1 MVHKRKK
8 IMLVDDDNSCRMQGR
23 AILKDSY
30 EVYPLSSAYKLFEVL
45 ELFLPDLI
53 LLDIRMPVIDG
64 FQALKHLKSDERY
77 ARIPVIFLTA
87 SNDKESV
94 IKGSKLGVAGFIMKP
109 FSGPDLVEH
118 IEKCLNPAGIK
129 NIEDNS
135 YGESSSTKRIVLA
148 VDDAPDILRAV
159 HSMLHVKYKVYTLP
173 KPEKLP
179 KLLRDVTPDL
189 FLIDYKM
196 PSISGFDLIALIRE
210 FPEHKETPVIFMT
223 SEGTFDNIST
233 AVDLGA
239 VDFIAKPFEMDV
251 LRGKIER
258 HIE

>member
-1 MVHKRKK
+1 MVRNRKK

-23 AILKDSY
+23 AILKDFY

-53 LLDIRMPVIDG
+53 LLDIKMPVING
-64 FQALKHLKSDERY
+64 FQALKQLKSNDRY
-77 ARIPVIFLTA
+77 AQIPVIFLTA

-94 IKGSKLGVAGFIMKP
+94 IKGSSLGVAGFITKP
-109 FSGPDLVEH
+109 FVGPDLVAH
-118 IEKCLNPAGIK
+118 IEKCLNSDGGK
-129 NIEDNS
+129 DTEDNK
-135 YGESSSTKRIVLA
+135 YGESSSTKRIILA
-148 VDDAPDILRAV
+148 VDDAPDILRTI

-173 KPEKLP
+173 KPDKLS
-179 KLLRDVTPDL
+179 KLLRDVTPNL

-196 PSISGFDLIALIRE
+196 PTISGFDLIAVIRE
-210 FPEHKETPVIFMT
+210 FPEHKDTPIILMT
-223 SEGTFDNIST
+223 SEGTFDNISM

-239 VDFIAKPFEMDV
+239 CDFIAKPFEMDV

-258 HIE
+258 HL

>member
-1 MVHKRKK
+1 
-8 IMLVDDDNSCRMQGR
+8 MLVDDDNSCRMQGR
-23 AILKDSY
+23 AILKDFY

-53 LLDIRMPVIDG
+53 LLDIKMPVING
-64 FQALKHLKSDERY
+64 FQALKQLKSNDRY
-77 ARIPVIFLTA
+77 AQIPVIFLTA

-94 IKGSKLGVAGFIMKP
+94 IKGSSLGVAGFITKP
-109 FSGPDLVEH
+109 FVGPDLVAH
-118 IEKCLNPAGIK
+118 IEKCLNSAGGSDT
-129 NIEDNS
+129 EDNK
-135 YGESSSTKRIVLA
+135 YGESSSTKRIILA
-148 VDDAPDILRAV
+148 VDDAPDILRTI

-173 KPEKLP
+173 KPDKLS
-179 KLLRDVTPDL
+179 KLLRDVTPNL

-196 PSISGFDLIALIRE
+196 PTISGFDLIAVIRE
-210 FPEHKETPVIFMT
+210 FPEHKDTPIILMT

-239 VDFIAKPFEMDV
+239 CDFIAKPFEMDV

-258 HIE
+258 HL

>member
-8 IMLVDDDNSCRMQGR
+8 IVLVDDDNSCRMQGR

-53 LLDIRMPVIDG
+53 LLDIKMPVIDG
-64 FQALKHLKSDERY
+64 FQALKQLKSDERHSH
-77 ARIPVIFLTA
+77 IPVIFLTA
-87 SNDKESV
+87 SNDKKSV
-94 IKGSKLGVAGFIMKP
+94 IKGSSLGVAGFVTKP
-109 FSGPDLVEH
+109 FDGPDLIEH
-118 IEKCLNPAGIK
+118 IERCLKPSGGNDA
-129 NIEDNS
+129 EDNS
-135 YGESSSTKRIVLA
+135 YGGSSSTKRIVLA
-148 VDDAPDILRAV
+148 VDDAPDILRTV

-173 KPEKLP
+173 KPDKLS

-196 PSISGFDLIALIRE
+196 PSISGFDLIAIIRE
-210 FPEHKETPVIFMT
+210 FPEHIETPVIFMT
-223 SEGTFDNIST
+223 SEGTFDNINT

-258 HIE
+258 HIK